1 MVKLQKKQLTN
12 VKKVDLQR
20 KKERKVKW
28 TSDDLEK
35 AINKAT
41 LAEEKNKTTIIAEKQ
56 KYTNQKSKT
65 Q

>member
-1 MVKLQKKQLTN
+1 
-12 VKKVDLQR
+12 
-20 KKERKVKW
+20 VKW

-35 AINKAT
+35 ARNKAT
-41 LAEEKNKTTIIAEKQ
+41 LAEKNKTTIIAEKH